1 MSIDIQDN
9 FVPNFNLKSP
19 QRPEKPLWE
28 DYEYNLEDNCPV
40 CNLQIGIHKTRELVL
55 CALNEIRGDHPKG

>member
-1 MSIDIQDN
+1 MISQDSFFDDIDPKKN
-9 FVPNFNLKSP
+9 P

-28 DYEYNLEDNCPV
+28 DYEDDLEEDCPV
-40 CNLQIGIHKTRELVL
+40 CNLQFGVHTTEDIIH